1 MAWVFRVAYGTV
13 MGESLWLEMEMRSG
27 AATVTRAFPMRW
39 VDEEHWEVEVDT
51 PTKGNFGLGYS
62 YLYRRD
68 GITLREPVRREWAW
82 QDGSAPPSRVLFQD
96 DWRSAGTDDRV
107 YEAKVFEVVGG
118 GARKP
123 GKFASGGKNHEF
135 LLQMALLPEG
145 LVPCVVGGAGALGD
159 WEYARAVPMVE
170 VSENLWKAEV
180 ELPTGERVEYKYGLY
195 RSEMSGQDVP
205 TTDRDC
211 KSQPRA
217 VKLEDGT
224 NRVLE
229 PRGGAD
235 HVVVSDENFRRGADL
250 RFRGAGVAIPVF
262 SLRSDAGCGVGE
274 FADIKAMGDWAAS
287 VGLKML
293 QILPINDTTSSRT
306 WTDSYPYSAISVFA
320 LHPLYLRL
328 DAMSHP
334 PEDAA
339 ALAAD
344 RKRLN
349 ALKGVDYEAVMA
361 VKWRVT
367 RGIFDKHH
375 DAILRDKAFLDFLQR
390 NRDWVLDYAVFS
402 VKRDE
407 QGTADFSE
415 WGEWAA
421 YDPKQAES
429 HAISSDVMYFIWL
442 QYELD
447 RQLADAVAH
456 LRSVGVVLKGDL
468 PIGVD
473 RDSVDAW
480 VSPHL
485 FKMNAQAGA
494 PPDPF
499 AAKGQNW
506 GFPTYDWD
514 EMKKDGYA
522 WWRARFAKLSRY
534 FDAYRID
541 HILGFFRIWQVP
553 QEHIEGIMGWF
564 DPALPVKESE
574 FAERGITFD
583 RERFCTPYIH
593 RRNLEQTFGE
603 LTDAVARDFLID
615 KGMSCFALKQEFS
628 TQRRIADHFAKL
640 SGGDGAYQDWVRA
653 ALMDLVAEV
662 LFHPVGETEY
672 HPRMS
677 MEDTASFKALD
688 GETQGR
694 LRELYVDYFFRRQE
708 SFWEAQA
715 LEKLPAMCGASD
727 MLLCGEDLGMVPAC
741 VPGVMRALGILS
753 LEIQRWPKD
762 GVAEFGHPSRMPYM
776 SVCTTGTH
784 DMSTLRGWWRE
795 DDKARARYALEM
807 LGKAFPEDD
816 LAPDTVSHILA
827 QHLHSPAMWA
837 VFPLQDLLA
846 MDADLRSPDIEG
858 ERINVP
864 AITPFYW
871 RWRMEIPIGKLAGA
885 EDFNA
890 KLRDMVADSGR

>member
-1 MAWVFRVAYGTV
+1 MKWVFRVAYRTV
-13 MGESLWLEMEMRSG
+13 VGESLWLELESG
-27 AATVTRAFPMRW
+27 GGRREIPMKW
-39 VDEEHWEVEVDT
+39 ADADHWELELEGDAE
-51 PTKGNFGLGYS
+51 PLRYGYI
-62 YLYRRD
+62 YKRD
-68 GITLREPVRREWAW
+68 GIALREAGGREWVW
-82 QDGSAPPSRVLFQD
+82 QGGSMPPPRILFQD
-96 DWRSAGTDDRV
+96 DWRSDGTDDRV
-107 YEAKVFEVVGG
+107 YEAKVFGAVGG

-123 GKFASGGKNHEF
+123 GKFASEGGNHVF
-135 LLQMALLPEG
+135 FLQMALLPEG
-145 LVPCVVGGAGALGD
+145 LVPCLIGSAEALGE

-170 VSENLWKAEV
+170 VSKNLWKAEV
-180 ELPTGERVEYKYGLY
+180 ELPFGERLEYKYGLY
-195 RSEMSGQDVP
+195 E
-205 TTDRDC
+205 
-211 KSQPRA
+211 KARA
-217 VKLEDGT
+217 GRLEDGA
-224 NRVLE
+224 NRILL
-229 PRGGAD
+229 PRGEAD

-262 SLRSDAGCGVGE
+262 SLRSAAGCGVGE
-274 FADIKAMGDWAAS
+274 FADLKVMGDWAAA

-334 PEDAA
+334 PVDAA
-339 ALAAD
+339 ALAAE

-349 ALKGVDYEAVMA
+349 ALKDVDYEAVMA

-375 DAILRDKAFLDFLQR
+375 DAILRDEAFLDFLQR
-390 NRDWVLDYAVFS
+390 NRDWVIDYAVFC

-407 QGTADFSE
+407 HGTADFSK
-415 WGEWAA
+415 WGEWAR

-429 HAISSDVMYFIWL
+429 LAISTGAMYFIWL

-447 RQLADAVAH
+447 RQLADAVAR
-456 LRSVGVVLKGDL
+456 LRSGGVALKGDL

-473 RDSVDAW
+473 RESVDAW
-480 VSPHL
+480 VAPHL

-494 PPDPF
+494 PPDAF

-506 GFPTYDWD
+506 RFPTYDWG

-574 FAERGITFD
+574 FAERGIAFH
-583 RERFCTPYIH
+583 RERFCTPYI
-593 RRNLEQTFGE
+593 RRENIEKTFGD
-603 LTDAVARDFLID
+603 LTTAVARDFMDDTGGGSLT
-615 KGMSCFALKQEFS
+615 LKKEFRS
-628 TQRRIADHFAKL
+628 QRKIADFFATP
-640 SGGDGAYQDWVRA
+640 GDWASNDRVLA
-653 ALMDLVAEV
+653 ALLDLAAEV
-662 LFHPVGETEY
+662 LFLEAGGNEF

-677 MEDTASFKALD
+677 MQDTASFKALD
-688 GETQGR
+688 GETQCR

-708 SFWEAQA
+708 GFWEAQA
-715 LEKLPAMCGASD
+715 LEKLPAMRGASD

-741 VPGVMRALGILS
+741 VPGVIRTLGILS
-753 LEIQRWPKD
+753 LEIQRWPKE
-762 GVAEFGHPSRMPYM
+762 GGAEFGDPARSPYM
-776 SVCTTGTH
+776 SVITTGTH

-795 DDKARARYALEM
+795 DKMARARYAWEM
-807 LGKAFPEDD
+807 FGKAFPEED
-816 LAPDTVSHILA
+816 LPPETVRHILSR
-827 QHLHSPAMWA
+827 HLLSPAMWA
-837 VFPLQDLLA
+837 VFPFQDLLA
-846 MDADLRSPDIEG
+846 MDAELRSPDIEG

-864 AITPFYW
+864 VISPFYW
-871 RWRMEIPIGKLAGA
+871 RWRMEIPIEKLAAEEGFNGKLRG
-885 EDFNA
+885 
-890 KLRDMVADSGR
+890 MVAEAGR

>member
-1 MAWVFRVAYGTV
+1 MRCVFRLAYRTV
-13 MGESLWLEMEMRSG
+13 VGESLWLEIESG
-27 AATVTRAFPMRW
+27 EVSCVLPMRW
-39 VDEEHWEVEVDT
+39 ADADHWEVEIDVAPGT
-51 PTKGNFGLGYS
+51 LRYAYVYK
-62 YLYRRD
+62 RD
-68 GITLREPVRREWAW
+68 GITLREAAVREWAS
-82 QDGSAPPSRVLFQD
+82 QGGSPPQCVRFLD
-96 DWRSAGTDDRV
+96 EWRSAGTVDRV
-107 YEAKVFEVVGG
+107 YEAKVFRAAGG
-118 GARKP
+118 GGREL
-123 GKFASGGKNHEF
+123 GKFVSGGKNHEF
-135 LLQMALLPEG
+135 QLQMALLPEG
-145 LVPCVVGGAGALGD
+145 LVPCVIGSAEAVGA
-159 WEYARAVPMVE
+159 WEYARAVPMTE
-170 VSENLWKAEV
+170 VSENLWKAKA
-180 ELPTGERVEYKYGLY
+180 ELPAGERVEYKYGLY
-195 RSEMSGQDVP
+195 SRLEG
-205 TTDRDC
+205 
-211 KSQPRA
+211 RA
-217 VKLEDGT
+217 VKPEDGV

-229 PRGGAD
+229 PRADAD
-235 HVVVSDENFRRGADL
+235 HVVVSDEDFRRSADL
-250 RFRGAGVAIPVF
+250 RFRSAGVAIPVF
-262 SLRSDAGCGVGE
+262 SLRSEAGCGVGE
-274 FADIKAMGDWAAS
+274 FADLKAMGEWAAS

-328 DAMSHP
+328 NEMSCP
-334 PEDAA
+334 PADTA

-344 RKRLN
+344 RNHLN
-349 ALKGVDYEAVMA
+349 ALKNVDYEAVMA

-367 RGIFDKHH
+367 REIFDKHH

-407 QGTADFSE
+407 HGTADFSK

-421 YDPKQAES
+421 YDPKKAES
-429 HAISSDVMYFIWL
+429 LAISTEAMYFIWL

-447 RQLADAVAH
+447 RQLSDAVAH
-456 LRSVGVVLKGDL
+456 LRSVGVALKGDL

-499 AAKGQNW
+499 AVKGQNW

-574 FAERGITFD
+574 FAERGIAFD

-593 RRNLEQTFGE
+593 RRNLEKTFGE

-615 KGMSCFALKQEFS
+615 KGTSCFAFREEFS

-640 SGGDGAYQDWVRA
+640 GGGDWANREWVRA

-677 MEDTASFKALD
+677 MEDTQSFKALD
-688 GETQGR
+688 RETQGR

-708 SFWEAQA
+708 GFWEAQA
-715 LEKLPAMCGASD
+715 MEKLPAMRGASD

-741 VPGVMRALGILS
+741 VPGVMRTLGILS

-762 GVAEFGHPSRMPYM
+762 SDKEFGHPARMPYM

-795 DDKARARYALEM
+795 DEKARARYAWEM
-807 LGKAFPEDD
+807 LGKAFPEED
-816 LAPDTVSHILA
+816 LEAETVGHILA

-846 MDADLRSPDIEG
+846 MDAELRSPDIEG

-885 EDFNA
+885 EGFNTRL
-890 KLRDMVADSGR
+890 KGMVAGAGR

>member
-1 MAWVFRVAYGTV
+1 MKCVFRVAYRTV
-13 MGESLWLEMEMRSG
+13 DGESLWLEMESG
-27 AATVTRAFPMRW
+27 GVRCELPMCW
-39 VDEEHWEVEVDT
+39 ADADHWEVEVEVAPGT
-51 PTKGNFGLGYS
+51 LRYAYIYKRNS
-62 YLYRRD
+62 
-68 GITLREPVRREWAW
+68 ITLREAAAREWVW
-82 QDGSAPPSRVLFQD
+82 QGGSTPPSRVLFQD
-96 DWRSAGTDDRV
+96 DWRSAGTEDRV
-107 YEAKVFEVVGG
+107 YEAKVFDVVGG
-118 GARKP
+118 GSRELGTFDSK
-123 GKFASGGKNHEF
+123 GDNREF
-135 LLQMALLPEG
+135 LLQMALVPEG
-145 LVPCVVGGAGALGD
+145 LVPCVIGGHEELGA
-159 WEYARAVPMVE
+159 WEYARALPMVE
-170 VSENLWKAEV
+170 VSENFWKAGA
-180 ELPTGERVEYKYGLY
+180 ELPPGERVEYKYGLY
-195 RSEMSGQDVP
+195 GRSEGA
-205 TTDRDC
+205 
-211 KSQPRA
+211 A
-217 VKLEDGT
+217 VKLEDGA

-229 PRGGAD
+229 PRDVTD
-235 HVVVSDENFRRGADL
+235 HVVVSDENFRRSADL

-262 SLRSDAGCGVGE
+262 SLRSEAGCGVGE
-274 FADIKAMGDWAAS
+274 FADLKATGDWAAS

-334 PEDAA
+334 PADAA

-349 ALKGVDYEAVMA
+349 ALKDVDYEAVMA

-367 RGIFDKHH
+367 REIFDKHH
-375 DAILRDKAFLDFLQR
+375 DAILRDNAFLGFLQR
-390 NRDWVLDYAVFS
+390 NRDWALDYAVFS

-407 QGTADFSE
+407 HGTADFSK
-415 WGEWAA
+415 WGGWAA

-429 HAISSDVMYFIWL
+429 LAISTDAMYFIWL

-456 LRSVGVVLKGDL
+456 LRSVGVALKGDL

-485 FKMNAQAGA
+485 FRMDAQAGA

-499 AAKGQNW
+499 AVKGQNW

-522 WWRARFAKLSRY
+522 WWRARFGKLSRY

-564 DPALPVKESE
+564 DPALPVKIEE
-574 FAERGITFD
+574 FVEYRIAFD

-593 RRNLEQTFGE
+593 RKNLEHTFGE

-615 KGMSCFALKQEFS
+615 KGMSCFALKEEFS

-640 SGGDGAYQDWVRA
+640 GSGDWANQDWVRA
-653 ALMDLVAEV
+653 ALLDLVAEV
-662 LFHPVGETEY
+662 LFHQVGETEY

-708 SFWEAQA
+708 AFWEAQA
-715 LEKLPAMCGASD
+715 MEKLPAMRGASD

-741 VPGVMRALGILS
+741 VPGVMNTLGILS

-762 GVAEFGHPSRMPYM
+762 SDKEFGHPAHMPYM

-795 DDKARARYALEM
+795 DEKARARYAWEM
-807 LGKAFPEDD
+807 LGKAFPEED
-816 LAPDTVSHILA
+816 LEAETVRHILA

-837 VFPLQDLLA
+837 IFPLQDLLA
-846 MDADLRSPDIEG
+846 MDAELRSDDIEG

-885 EDFNA
+885 EAFNA
-890 KLRDMVADSGR
+890 RLKEMVAVAGR

>member
-1 MAWVFRVAYGTV
+1 MRCVFRVAYRTV
-13 MGESLWLEMEMRSG
+13 VGESLWLEVESG
-27 AATVTRAFPMRW
+27 GVKREWPMRW
-39 VDEEHWEVEVDT
+39 ADEGHWEVEVEHD
-51 PTKGNFGLGYS
+51 GGALRYGYV
-62 YLYRRD
+62 YKRA
-68 GITLREPVRREWAW
+68 GIALREAGVREWGW
-82 QDGSAPPSRVLFQD
+82 QGASPPPRVLFLD

-107 YEAKVFEVVGG
+107 YEAKVFEVVGE
-118 GARKP
+118 GAREL
-123 GKFASGGKNHEF
+123 GEFVSGGGNHEF
-135 LLQMALLPEG
+135 ILQMALLPEG
-145 LVPCVVGGAGALGD
+145 LVPCVIGGHGALGG

-180 ELPTGERVEYKYGLY
+180 ELPSGERVDYKYGLY
-195 RSEMSGQDVP
+195 SRSEGA
-205 TTDRDC
+205 
-211 KSQPRA
+211 A
-217 VKLEDGT
+217 VRLEDGA
-224 NRVLE
+224 NRVLG
-229 PRGGAD
+229 PRAGTD
-235 HVVVSDENFRRGADL
+235 HVVVADENFRRSAGL

-262 SLRSDAGCGVGE
+262 SLRSTAGCGVGE
-274 FADIKAMGDWAAS
+274 FADLKAMGDWAAAA
-287 VGLKML
+287 GLKML

-320 LHPLYLRL
+320 LHPLYLQL

-334 PEDAA
+334 PLDVA

-349 ALKGVDYEAVMA
+349 VLKDVDYEAVMA

-367 RGIFDKHH
+367 REIFDKHH
-375 DAILRDKAFLDFLQR
+375 DAILRDTAFLDFLQR

-407 QGTADFSE
+407 HGTADFSK
-415 WGEWAA
+415 WGEWKT
-421 YDPKQAES
+421 YDAKRAES
-429 HAISSDVMYFIWL
+429 LAISTDAMYFIWL
-442 QYELD
+442 QHELD

-456 LRSVGVVLKGDL
+456 LRSKGVALKGDL

-485 FKMNAQAGA
+485 FKMDAQAGA

-499 AAKGQNW
+499 AVKGQNW

-564 DPALPVKESE
+564 DPALPIRVEE
-574 FAERGITFD
+574 FAARGVHFD
-583 RERFCTPYIH
+583 RQRFCEPYIADH
-593 RRNLEQTFGE
+593 IIGRRFG
-603 LTDAVARDFLID
+603 DFADGVRRDYMRDL
-615 KGMSCFALKQEFS
+615 GHGRYALKEEFA
-628 TQRRIADHFAKL
+628 TQRKLADHFAKL
-640 SGGDGAYQDWVRA
+640 SPGDSAKQDWLRDS
-653 ALMDLVAEV
+653 LMDLVAEV
-662 LFHPVGETEY
+662 LFLEAKEGEF

-677 MEDTASFKALD
+677 MQETDSFRELD
-688 GETQGR
+688 WETQGR

-708 SFWEAQA
+708 AFWEAQA
-715 LEKLPAMCGASD
+715 MEKLPAMRGASD

-741 VPGVMRALGILS
+741 VPGVMRTLGILS

-762 GVAEFGHPSRMPYM
+762 SGAEFGHPAHMPYM
-776 SVCTTGTH
+776 SVATTGTH

-795 DDKARARYALEM
+795 DDKARARYAWEM
-807 LGKAFPEDD
+807 LGKAFPEED
-816 LAPDTVSHILA
+816 LAPGTVSSILA
-827 QHLHSPAMWA
+827 QHLHSPAMWTI
-837 VFPLQDLLA
+837 FPLQDLLA
-846 MDADLRSPDIEG
+846 MDAELRSSDIEG

-871 RWRMEIPIGKLAGA
+871 RWRMELPIEKLADA
-885 EDFNA
+885 EDFNG
-890 KLRDMVADSGR
+890 KLKEMVAVAGR

>member
-1 MAWVFRVAYGTV
+1 MTWVFRLAYGTV
-13 MGESLWLEMEMRSG
+13 TGESLCLEMEMRSG
-27 AATVTRAFPMRW
+27 AAVARQTVPMRW
-39 VDEEHWEVEVDT
+39 VDEGHWEVEVDSAMN
-51 PTKGNFGLGYS
+51 GDFSLGYS

-82 QDGSAPPSRVLFQD
+82 QGGPTPPARMLFQD

-118 GARKP
+118 GAREL
-123 GKFASGGKNHEF
+123 GELLSEGKNHEF
-135 LLQMALLPEG
+135 ILQMALLPEG
-145 LVPCVVGGAGALGD
+145 LVPCVIGSAEALGE

-170 VSENLWKAEV
+170 VAENLWKAEV
-180 ELPTGERVEYKYGLY
+180 ELSTVEGAEYKYGLY
-195 RSEMSGQDVP
+195 SRSEGA
-205 TTDRDC
+205 
-211 KSQPRA
+211 A
-217 VKLEDGT
+217 VKLEDGA
-224 NRVLE
+224 NRVLAPSTE
-229 PRGGAD
+229 AD
-235 HVVVSDENFRRGADL
+235 HVVVSDECFRRGADL
-250 RFRGAGVAIPVF
+250 MFRGAGVAIPVF
-262 SLRSDAGCGVGE
+262 SLRSEAGCGVGE
-274 FADIKAMGDWAAS
+274 FADLKAMGDWAAS

-328 DAMSHP
+328 DEMSHP
-334 PEDAA
+334 PADAVS
-339 ALAAD
+339 LAAD

-349 ALKGVDYEAVMA
+349 ALKDVDYEAVMA

-375 DAILRDKAFLDFLQR
+375 DAILRDEAFLGFLQR

-407 QGTADFSE
+407 HGSADFSK
-415 WGEWAA
+415 WGEWAV
-421 YDPKQAES
+421 YDSKKAES
-429 HAISSDVMYFIWL
+429 LAISTEAMYFIWL

-456 LRSVGVVLKGDL
+456 LRSVGVALKGDL

-485 FKMNAQAGA
+485 FKMDAQAGA

-499 AAKGQNW
+499 AVKGQNW

-574 FAERGITFD
+574 FAERGIAFD

-593 RRNLEQTFGE
+593 RKNLEQTFGE

-615 KGMSCFALKQEFS
+615 KGMSCFALKEEFS
-628 TQRRIADHFAKL
+628 TQRRLADHFAKL
-640 SGGDGAYQDWVRA
+640 SGGDWANRDWVRA

-662 LFHPVGETEY
+662 LFHPVGEKEY

-694 LRELYVDYFFRRQE
+694 LRELYVDYFFHRQE

-715 LEKLPAMCGASD
+715 MEKLPAMRGASD

-741 VPGVMRALGILS
+741 VPGVMRMLGILS

-762 GVAEFGHPSRMPYM
+762 CGTEFGHPARMPYM

-795 DDKARARYALEM
+795 DDKARARYAWEM

-816 LAPDTVSHILA
+816 LAPETVGHILA

-837 VFPLQDLLA
+837 IFPFQDLLA
-846 MDADLRSPDIEG
+846 MDAELRSDDIEG

-871 RWRMEIPIGKLAGA
+871 RWRMEIPIGKLACADGFK
-885 EDFNA
+885 ER
-890 KLRDMVADSGR
+890 LRDMVADSGR

>member
-1 MAWVFRVAYGTV
+1 
-13 MGESLWLEMEMRSG
+13 MGELLWLEVESG
-27 AATVTRAFPMRW
+27 GVKRELPMRW
-39 VDEEHWEVEVDT
+39 ADEGHWEVELEHD
-51 PTKGNFGLGYS
+51 GGALRYGYV
-62 YLYRRD
+62 YKRD
-68 GITLREPVRREWAW
+68 GIALREPEMREWCGGDKTP
-82 QDGSAPPSRVLFQD
+82 QKVLFLD

-107 YEAKVFEVVGG
+107 YEAKVFEVVGP
-118 GARKP
+118 GAREW
-123 GKFASGGKNHEF
+123 GEFVSGGGNHEF
-135 LLQMALLPEG
+135 ILQMALLPEG
-145 LVPCVVGGAGALGD
+145 LVPCVIGGHDALGG
-159 WEYARAVPMVE
+159 WEYGRAVPMVE

-180 ELPTGERVEYKYGLY
+180 EMPFEERVEYKYGLY
-195 RSEMSGQDVP
+195 STSEGS
-205 TTDRDC
+205 
-211 KSQPRA
+211 A
-217 VKLEDGT
+217 VRLENGA
-224 NRVLE
+224 NRVLAPSTE
-229 PRGGAD
+229 AD
-235 HVVVSDENFRRGADL
+235 HVVVSDECFRRSADL
-250 RFRGAGVAIPVF
+250 RFRGAGVAMPVF
-262 SLRSDAGCGVGE
+262 SLRSAAGCGVGE
-274 FADIKAMGDWAAS
+274 FADLKAMGDWAAAT
-287 VGLKML
+287 GLKML

-320 LHPLYLRL
+320 LLPIYLRL
-328 DAMSHP
+328 DLMSHP
-334 PEDAA
+334 PVDAA

-349 ALKGVDYEAVMA
+349 VLKDVDYEAVMA

-367 RGIFDKHH
+367 REIFDKHH
-375 DAILRDKAFLDFLQR
+375 DAILQDKAFLDFLQR

-407 QGTADFSE
+407 HGTADFSK

-421 YDPKQAES
+421 YDPKKAES
-429 HAISSDVMYFIWL
+429 LAISTDAMYFIWL

-447 RQLADAVAH
+447 RQLAEAVAH
-456 LRSVGVVLKGDL
+456 LRSVGVALKGDL

-499 AAKGQNW
+499 AVKGQNW

-574 FAERGITFD
+574 FAERGIAFD

-593 RRNLEQTFGE
+593 RRNLEQSFGE
-603 LTDAVARDFLID
+603 LADAVARDFLIE
-615 KGMSCFALKQEFS
+615 KGMSYFALKEEFS
-628 TQRRIADHFAKL
+628 TQRRIADHFARVD
-640 SGGDGAYQDWVRA
+640 GGDGNELRD

-662 LFHPVGETEY
+662 LFHEVGETEY

-677 MEDTASFKALD
+677 MEDTDSFKALD

-694 LRELYVDYFFRRQE
+694 LRGLYVDYFFRRQE
-708 SFWEAQA
+708 AFWEAQA
-715 LEKLPAMCGASD
+715 MEKLPAMRGASD

-741 VPGVMRALGILS
+741 VPGVMNTLGILS

-762 GVAEFGHPSRMPYM
+762 GGAEFGHPAHMPYM

-795 DDKARARYALEM
+795 DEKARARYAWEM
-807 LGKAFPEDD
+807 LGKAFPEED
-816 LAPDTVSHILA
+816 LEAETVGHILA

-837 VFPLQDLLA
+837 IFPFQDLLA
-846 MDADLRSPDIEG
+846 MDAELRSDDIEG

-871 RWRMEIPIGKLAGA
+871 RWRMEIPIGKLAEAG
-885 EDFNA
+885 DFNA
-890 KLRDMVADSGR
+890 KLIEMVAAAGR

>member
-1 MAWVFRVAYGTV
+1 MKCVFRVAYRTV
-13 MGESLWLEMEMRSG
+13 IGETLWLEICSEG
-27 AATVTRAFPMRW
+27 AAERRELPMRW
-39 VDEEHWEVEVDT
+39 VDGGHWEVEVECADE
-51 PTKGNFGLGYS
+51 PLRYGYV
-62 YLYRRD
+62 YKRD
-68 GITLREPVRREWAW
+68 GITLREPAAREWAW
-82 QDGSAPPSRVLFQD
+82 QGGSPPPRVRFLD
-96 DWRSAGTDDRV
+96 DWRSAGTVDRV

-118 GARKP
+118 GAREL
-123 GKFASGGKNHEF
+123 GKFVSKGKNHEF
-135 LLQMALLPEG
+135 QLQMALLPEG
-145 LVPCVVGGAGALGD
+145 LVPCVIGGHEALGA
-159 WEYARAVPMVE
+159 WEYARALPMVE
-170 VSENLWKAEV
+170 VSENLWKAEA
-180 ELPTGERVEYKYGLY
+180 ELPPGERVEYKYGLY
-195 RSEMSGQDVP
+195 SRSEG
-205 TTDRDC
+205 T
-211 KSQPRA
+211 A
-217 VKLEDGT
+217 VRLEDGE

-229 PRGGAD
+229 PREGAD
-235 HVVVSDENFRRGADL
+235 HVVVCDESFRRAADL

-262 SLRSDAGCGVGE
+262 SLRSEAGCGVGE
-274 FADIKAMGDWAAS
+274 FADLKAMGDWAAA

-328 DAMSHP
+328 DAMSYP
-334 PEDAA
+334 PPDMG
-339 ALAAD
+339 ALASD
-344 RKRLN
+344 RERLN
-349 ALKGVDYEAVMA
+349 ALKDVDYEAVMEM
-361 VKWRVT
+361 KWRVT
-367 RGIFDKHH
+367 RGIFDANHN
-375 DAILRDKAFLDFLQR
+375 AILRDEAFLAFLKR

-407 QGTADFSE
+407 HGTADFSK
-415 WGEWAA
+415 WGGWSA

-429 HAISSDVMYFIWL
+429 LAISTDAMYFIWL

-456 LRSVGVVLKGDL
+456 LRSVGVALKGDL

-522 WWRARFAKLSRY
+522 WWRSRFAKLSRY

-564 DPALPVKESE
+564 DPALPVRAEE
-574 FAERGITFD
+574 FASRGVHFD
-583 RERFCTPYIH
+583 RQRFCEPFITDHIIA
-593 RRNLEQTFGE
+593 RRFG
-603 LTDAVARDFLID
+603 DFADRVRQDFLVD
-615 KGMSCFALKQEFS
+615 LGHGRYALREEFA
-628 TQRRIADHFAKL
+628 TQRKLADHFAKL
-640 SGGDGAYQDWVRA
+640 APGDSAKQDWLRDS
-653 ALMDLVAEV
+653 LMDLVAEV
-662 LFHPVGETEY
+662 LFLEAKEGEF

-677 MEDTASFKALD
+677 MQETDSFRELD

-708 SFWEAQA
+708 AFWEAQA
-715 LEKLPAMCGASD
+715 MEKLPAMRGASD

-741 VPGVMRALGILS
+741 VPGVMRTLGILS

-762 GVAEFGHPSRMPYM
+762 DKAEFGHPAQMPYM
-776 SVCTTGTH
+776 SVVTTGTH

-795 DDKARARYALEM
+795 DDKARARYAWEM
-807 LGKAFPEDD
+807 LGKAFPEED
-816 LAPDTVSHILA
+816 LGADTIRHIIA

-837 VFPLQDLLA
+837 VFPFQDLIA
-846 MDADLRSPDIEG
+846 MDAKLRSPDIEG

-864 AITPFYW
+864 AIIPFYW
-871 RWRMEIPIGKLAGA
+871 RWRMEIPIGKLADEKG
-885 EDFNA
+885 FNG
-890 KLRDMVADSGR
+890 KLRDMVAEAGR

>member
-1 MAWVFRVAYGTV
+1 MTCVFRVAFKTMV
-13 MGESLWLEMEMRSG
+13 GESLWLEVETRSEG
-27 AATVTRAFPMRW
+27 AAAKRELPMRW
-39 VDEEHWEVEVDT
+39 VDERHWEVELNTEAAAEFALD
-51 PTKGNFGLGYS
+51 YS
-62 YLYRRD
+62 YVYRS
-68 GITLREPVRREWAW
+68 GETTLREPVKREWSW
-82 QDGSAPPSRVLFQD
+82 QGRSTPPPHVLFQD
-96 DWRSAGTDDRV
+96 DWHSAGTDDRV
-107 YEAKVFEVVGG
+107 YEAKIFATVGG
-118 GARKP
+118 GAREL
-123 GKFASGGKNHEF
+123 GELIYAGKNHEF
-135 LLQMALLPEG
+135 RLQMALLPDG
-145 LVPCVVGGAGALGD
+145 MVPCVIGSAEALGE
-159 WEYARAVPMVE
+159 WNYEGAVPMVE
-170 VSENLWKAEV
+170 ISENIWKAEI
-180 ELPTGERVEYKYGLY
+180 ELPMRERVEYKYGIYSRLD
-195 RSEMSGQDVP
+195 GH
-205 TTDRDC
+205 
-211 KSQPRA
+211 A
-217 VKLEDGT
+217 VKLEDGV
-224 NRVLE
+224 NRYLL
-229 PRGGAD
+229 PRGGAA
-235 HVVVSDENFRRGADL
+235 HVIVSNEHFRRSADL

-262 SLRSDAGCGVGE
+262 SLRSATGCGVGE
-274 FADIKAMGDWAAS
+274 FADLKAMGDWAA
-287 VGLKML
+287 VIGLKML

-306 WTDSYPYSAISVFA
+306 WTDCYPYSAISVFA

-328 DAMSHP
+328 DAMSYP
-334 PEDAA
+334 PVNVA

-344 RKRLN
+344 RVRLN
-349 ALKGVDYEAVMA
+349 ALKDLDYEAVMA

-367 RGIFDKHH
+367 QEIFKKHH
-375 DAILRDKAFLDFLQR
+375 SAILRDKAFLAFLQR

-402 VKRDE
+402 VKRDKY
-407 QGTADFSE
+407 GTAVFSK

-421 YDPKQAES
+421 YEPEKAG
-429 HAISSDVMYFIWL
+429 ALKISTDVMYFIWL

-447 RQLADAVAH
+447 LQLTDAVTH
-456 LRSVGVVLKGDL
+456 LRSVGIALKGDL

-514 EMKKDGYA
+514 EMKKDDYA

-564 DPALPVKESE
+564 DPALPIRAEE
-574 FAERGITFD
+574 FAERGIAFD

-593 RRNLEQTFGE
+593 SENID
-603 LTDAVARDFLID
+603 LTDELVRDFLIE
-615 KGMSCFALKQEFS
+615 KGAGRYALKDDFT
-628 TQRRIADHFAKL
+628 TQRKISDHFAKL
-640 SGGDGAYQDWVRA
+640 GAEDCAQRGI
-653 ALMDLVAEV
+653 LMDLCAEV
-662 LFHPVGETEY
+662 LFLESSEGEF

-677 MEDTASFKALD
+677 LEETNSFKALD

-708 SFWEAQA
+708 CFWEAQA
-715 LEKLPAMCGASD
+715 MEKLPPMRGASD
-727 MLLCGEDLGMVPAC
+727 MLLCGEDLGMIPAC
-741 VPGVMRALGILS
+741 VPGVMRTLGILS

-762 GVAEFGHPSRMPYM
+762 GGAEFGHPAHMPYM
-776 SVCTTGTH
+776 SVVTTGTH

-795 DDKARARYALEM
+795 DDKARARYTWEM
-807 LGKAFPEDD
+807 FGKMFPEED
-816 LAPDTVSHILA
+816 LDSETVRHILA

-837 VFPLQDLLA
+837 VFPFQDLLA
-846 MDADLRSPDIEG
+846 MDAVLRSDNISG

-871 RWRMEIPIGKLAGA
+871 RWRMEIPIEKLAGA
-885 EDFNA
+885 EGFNK
-890 KLRDMVADSGR
+890 KLRLMVAEAGR

>member
-1 MAWVFRVAYGTV
+1 MKCVFRVAYRTV
-13 MGESLWLEMEMRSG
+13 VGESLWLEICSG
-27 AATVTRAFPMRW
+27 EAAEKREFPMRW
-39 VDEEHWEVEVDT
+39 VDAGHWEVEVECAEELLRYQYVY
-51 PTKGNFGLGYS
+51 K
-62 YLYRRD
+62 RH
-68 GITLREPVRREWAW
+68 GIALREAGEREWVW
-82 QDGSAPPSRVLFQD
+82 QGGSTPPPRVLFQD
-96 DWRSAGTDDRV
+96 DWCSAGTVDRV
-107 YEAKVFEVVGG
+107 YEAKVFEVAGG
-118 GARKP
+118 GARKL
-123 GKFASGGKNHEF
+123 GKFVSEGKNHEF

-145 LVPCVVGGAGALGD
+145 LVPCLIGGAEALGSWD
-159 WEYARAVPMVE
+159 YARALPMVE
-170 VSENLWKAEV
+170 VSENLWKAEA
-180 ELPTGERVEYKYGLY
+180 ELPRGERVEYKYGLY
-195 RSEMSGQDVP
+195 SRSDGS
-205 TTDRDC
+205 
-211 KSQPRA
+211 A
-217 VKLEDGT
+217 VKLEDGE
-224 NRVLE
+224 NRILE
-229 PRGGAD
+229 PRAGTD
-235 HVVVSDENFRRGADL
+235 HVVVSDENFRRNADL

-262 SLRSDAGCGVGE
+262 SLRSAAGCGVGE
-274 FADIKAMGDWAAS
+274 FADLKAMGDWTAA
-287 VGLKML
+287 VGLRML

-306 WTDSYPYSAISVFA
+306 WTDCYPYSAISVFA

-334 PEDAA
+334 PVDAA
-339 ALAAD
+339 SLVAD
-344 RKRLN
+344 QKRLN
-349 ALKGVDYEAVMA
+349 ALKNVDYEAVMA

-367 RGIFDKHH
+367 REIFDKHH
-375 DAILRDKAFLDFLQR
+375 DAILRDEAFLAFLKR

-407 QGTADFSE
+407 HGTADFSK

-421 YDPKQAES
+421 YDAKQAES
-429 HAISSDVMYFIWL
+429 LAISTDAMYFIWL

-456 LRSVGVVLKGDL
+456 LRSVGVALKGDL

-473 RDSVDAW
+473 RDSADAW
-480 VSPHL
+480 VAPHL

-506 GFPTYDWD
+506 GFPTYHWD

-564 DPALPVKESE
+564 DPALPIRMEE
-574 FAERGITFD
+574 FAARGIHFD
-583 RERFCTPYIH
+583 HARFCEPFITDDIIG
-593 RRNLEQTFGE
+593 RRFGDF
-603 LTDAVARDFLID
+603 TDAVRRDYLID
-615 KGMSCFALKQEFS
+615 LGHGSFALKEEYA
-628 TQRRIADHFAKL
+628 TQRKLSDHFAKL
-640 SGGDGAYQDWVRA
+640 GSGDWAKQDWLRDS
-653 ALMDLVAEV
+653 LMDLVAEV
-662 LFHPVGETEY
+662 LFLEAGEGEL

-677 MEDTASFKALD
+677 MQETDSFKALD
-688 GETQGR
+688 GETQCR

-715 LEKLPAMCGASD
+715 MEKLPAMRGASD

-741 VPGVMRALGILS
+741 VPGVMQTLGILS

-762 GVAEFGHPSRMPYM
+762 SKAEFGHPAHMPYM
-776 SVCTTGTH
+776 SVVTTGTH

-795 DDKARARYALEM
+795 DDKARARYAWEM
-807 LGKAFPEDD
+807 FGKAFPEED
-816 LAPDTVSHILA
+816 LDPEMVGSILV

-837 VFPLQDLLA
+837 IFPFQDLLA
-846 MDADLRSPDIEG
+846 MDEELRSDDIEG

-864 AITPFYW
+864 AIIPFYW
-871 RWRMEIPIGKLAGA
+871 RWRMEIPIENLATQEGFNGKLK
-885 EDFNA
+885 E
-890 KLRDMVADSGR
+890 MVAEAGR

>member
-1 MAWVFRVAYGTV
+1 MTCVFRVAYRTV
-13 MGESLWLEMEMRSG
+13 VGESLWLEMEVKSGG
-27 AATVTRAFPMRW
+27 AAVKQQLPMRW
-39 VDEEHWEVEVDT
+39 ADRDHWEVEVEVAPGT
-51 PTKGNFGLGYS
+51 LRYAYVYK
-62 YLYRRD
+62 RD
-68 GITLREPVRREWAW
+68 SVTLREAAAREWVW
-82 QDGSAPPSRVLFQD
+82 QGGSPPPRVRFLD
-96 DWRSAGTDDRV
+96 DWRSAGTVDRV

-118 GARKP
+118 CKRELGD
-123 GKFASGGKNHEF
+123 FVSEGKNHEF
-135 LLQMALLPEG
+135 RLQMALLPEG
-145 LVPCVVGGAGALGD
+145 LVPCVSGGHAALGE

-170 VSENLWKAEV
+170 VAENYWEAEA
-180 ELPTGERVEYKYGLY
+180 ELPVVERVEYKYGLY
-195 RSEMSGQDVP
+195 SKSEGH
-205 TTDRDC
+205 
-211 KSQPRA
+211 A
-217 VKLEDGT
+217 VKLEDGA
-224 NRVLE
+224 NRIFP
-229 PRGGAD
+229 PRGEAD
-235 HVVVSDENFRRGADL
+235 HVVVSDENFRRSADQ

-262 SLRSDAGCGVGE
+262 SLRSDGGCGVGE
-274 FADIKAMGDWAAS
+274 FADLKAMGDWAAAT
-287 VGLKML
+287 GLKML

-328 DAMSHP
+328 DEMSHP
-334 PEDAA
+334 PVAEA

-349 ALKGVDYEAVMA
+349 ALKDVDYEAVMA

-367 RGIFDKHH
+367 REIFDKHH
-375 DAILRDKAFLDFLQR
+375 DAILRDEAFLAFLQR
-390 NRDWVLDYAVFS
+390 NRDWVLDYALFS

-407 QGTADFSE
+407 HGTADFSK

-421 YDPKQAES
+421 YDPKKAEALATS
-429 HAISSDVMYFIWL
+429 TDAMYFIWL

-456 LRSVGVVLKGDL
+456 LRSAGIALKGDL

-480 VSPHL
+480 VAPHL

-506 GFPTYDWD
+506 GFPTYDWV

-574 FAERGITFD
+574 FAERGIAFD
-583 RERFCTPYIH
+583 RERFCMPYIH
-593 RRNLEQTFGE
+593 RKNMEETFGD
-603 LTDAVARDFLID
+603 LTDAVARDFLTE
-615 KGMSCFALKQEFS
+615 KSASRFALKEEFA

-640 SGGDGAYQDWVRA
+640 GSGDWAKQDWLRA

-662 LFHPVGETEY
+662 LFHEAGIGEY

-688 GETQGR
+688 AETQGR
-694 LRELYVDYFFRRQE
+694 LRELYVDYFVRRQE
-708 SFWEAQA
+708 GFWEEQA
-715 LEKLPAMCGASD
+715 LEKLPAMRGASD

-741 VPGVMRALGILS
+741 VPGVMRTLGILS

-762 GVAEFGHPSRMPYM
+762 GSAEFGHPAHTPYM
-776 SVCTTGTH
+776 SVVTTGTH

-795 DDKARARYALEM
+795 DDKARARYAWEM
-807 LGKAFPEDD
+807 FRKAFPEED
-816 LAPDTVSHILA
+816 LAPETVGHILA

-837 VFPLQDLLA
+837 VFPFQDLIA
-846 MDADLRSPDIEG
+846 MDAELRSDDIEG

-871 RWRMEIPIGKLAGA
+871 KWRMEIPIGKLAGA
-885 EDFNA
+885 EGFNG
-890 KLRDMVADSGR
+890 KLREMVTESGR

>member
-1 MAWVFRVAYGTV
+1 MRCVFRVAYRTV
-13 MGESLWLEMEMRSG
+13 VGESLWLEVESG
-27 AATVTRAFPMRW
+27 EGDRELPMRW
-39 VDEEHWEVEVDT
+39 ADEGHWEVGVEHD
-51 PTKGNFGLGYS
+51 GGALRYGYV
-62 YLYRRD
+62 YKRD
-68 GITLREPVRREWAW
+68 GIALREAGVREW
-82 QDGSAPPSRVLFQD
+82 QGGDKTPQKVLFLD

-107 YEAKVFEVVGG
+107 YEAKVFEVVGE
-118 GARKP
+118 GAREL
-123 GKFASGGKNHEF
+123 GEFVSGNGNHEF
-135 LLQMALLPEG
+135 VLQMALLPEG
-145 LVPCVVGGAGALGD
+145 LVPCVIGGHDALGG

-180 ELPTGERVEYKYGLY
+180 ELPSGERVDYKYGLY
-195 RSEMSGQDVP
+195 STSEGS
-205 TTDRDC
+205 
-211 KSQPRA
+211 A
-217 VKLEDGT
+217 VRLEDGA
-224 NRVLE
+224 NRVLA
-229 PRGGAD
+229 PRTEAD
-235 HVVVSDENFRRGADL
+235 HVVVSDERFRRSADL

-262 SLRSDAGCGVGE
+262 SLRSEAGCGVGD
-274 FADIKAMGDWAAS
+274 FVDLKAMGDWAAAT
-287 VGLKML
+287 GLKML

-320 LHPLYLRL
+320 LHPIYLRL
-328 DAMSHP
+328 DLMSHLP
-334 PEDAA
+334 VDAA

-349 ALKGVDYEAVMA
+349 ALKDVDYEAVMA

-367 RGIFDKHH
+367 REIFDKHH
-375 DAILRDKAFLDFLQR
+375 DAILHDKAFLDFLQR

-407 QGTADFSE
+407 HGTADFSK

-421 YDPKQAES
+421 YDPKKAES
-429 HAISSDVMYFIWL
+429 LAISTEAMYFIWL

-456 LRSVGVVLKGDL
+456 LRSVGVALKGDL

-499 AAKGQNW
+499 AVKGQNW

-574 FAERGITFD
+574 FTERGIAFD

-603 LTDAVARDFLID
+603 LTDAVARDFLVD
-615 KGMSCFALKQEFS
+615 KGMSCFALKEEFS

-640 SGGDGAYQDWVRA
+640 GGGDWANRDWVRA

-662 LFHPVGETEY
+662 LFHEVGETEY

-688 GETQGR
+688 VDTQGR
-694 LRELYVDYFFRRQE
+694 LHELYVDYFFRRQE

-715 LEKLPAMCGASD
+715 MEKLPAMRGASD

-741 VPGVMRALGILS
+741 VPGVMRMLGILS

-762 GVAEFGHPSRMPYM
+762 GGREFGHPAHMPYM

-795 DDKARARYALEM
+795 DYKARARYAWEM
-807 LGKAFPEDD
+807 LGKAFPEED
-816 LAPDTVSHILA
+816 LAPETVGHILA

-837 VFPLQDLLA
+837 IFPFQDLLA
-846 MDADLRSPDIEG
+846 MDSELRSDDIEG

-871 RWRMEIPIGKLAGA
+871 RWRMEIPIVRLAEA
-885 EDFNA
+885 EEFNA
-890 KLRDMVADSGR
+890 KLMEMVAVAGR

>member
-1 MAWVFRVAYGTV
+1 MTGIFRVAYRTV
-13 MGESLWLEMEMRSG
+13 LGESLWLEIESG
-27 AATVTRAFPMRW
+27 GVKREVPMYW
-39 VDEEHWEVEVDT
+39 ADSEHWEVEMECAPGT
-51 PTKGNFGLGYS
+51 LRYAYIYK
-62 YLYRRD
+62 RD
-68 GITLREPVRREWAW
+68 RITLREEAGREWVLP
-82 QDGSAPPSRVLFQD
+82 GGAPPPARVLFQD
-96 DWRSAGTDDRV
+96 DWRSAGTEDRV
-107 YEAKVFEVVGG
+107 YEAKVFAVVGG
-118 GARKP
+118 GARDLGEFVSK
-123 GKFASGGKNHEF
+123 GKNHEF
-135 LLQMALLPEG
+135 RLQMALLPEG
-145 LVPCVVGGAGALGD
+145 LVPCVIGSAEALGA
-159 WEYARAVPMVE
+159 WNYSGAVPMVE
-170 VSENLWKAEV
+170 LAENFWKAEM
-180 ELPTGERVEYKYGLY
+180 ELPVGERVEYKYGICS
-195 RSEMSGQDVP
+195 REIWGQDVP
-205 TTDRDC
+205 TTDWDC
-211 KSQPRA
+211 KFQPRV
-217 VKLEDGT
+217 VKLEDGA
-224 NRVLE
+224 NRILF
-229 PRGGAD
+229 PRGRAD
-235 HVVVSDENFRRGADL
+235 HVVVSDENFRRSADL

-262 SLRSDAGCGVGE
+262 SLRSGMGCGVGE
-274 FADIKAMGDWAAS
+274 FADLKAMGDWAAA

-293 QILPINDTTSSRT
+293 QILPVNDTTSSRT

-328 DAMSHP
+328 DAMSYP
-334 PEDAA
+334 LVDAA

-349 ALKGVDYEAVMA
+349 APKDVDYEAVMA

-367 RGIFDKHH
+367 REVFDKHH
-375 DAILRDKAFLDFLQR
+375 DAILRDKAFLDFLER

-407 QGTADFSE
+407 HGTAVFSE

-421 YDPKQAES
+421 YEPQKVES
-429 HAISSDVMYFIWL
+429 LAISTDAMYFIWL

-456 LRSVGVVLKGDL
+456 LRSAGVALKGDL

-485 FKMNAQAGA
+485 FRMDTQAGA
-494 PPDPF
+494 PPDAF
-499 AAKGQNW
+499 ATKGQNW

-522 WWRARFAKLSRY
+522 WWRARFTKLSRY

-564 DPALPVKESE
+564 DPALPVRESE
-574 FAERGITFD
+574 FAERGIAFD
-583 RERFCTPYIH
+583 RERFCMPYI
-593 RRNLEQTFGE
+593 RRENVDLPDE
-603 LTDAVARDFLID
+603 VVRDFLIE
-615 KGMSCFALKQEFS
+615 KGAGRYALKDGFA
-628 TQRRIADHFAKL
+628 TQREISDHFAKF
-640 SGGDGAYQDWVRA
+640 GAGDCAQREI
-653 ALMDLVAEV
+653 LMDLVAEV
-662 LFHPVGETEY
+662 LFMEGGEGEF

-677 MEDTASFKALD
+677 MEETDSFKALD
-688 GETQGR
+688 GDTQGR

-708 SFWEAQA
+708 GFWEAQA
-715 LEKLPAMCGASD
+715 LEKLPAMRGASD

-741 VPGVMRALGILS
+741 VPGVMRTLGILS

-762 GVAEFGHPSRMPYM
+762 GGAEFGHPAHTPYM
-776 SVCTTGTH
+776 SVVTTGTH
-784 DMSTLRGWWRE
+784 DMSTLRGWWCE
-795 DDKARARYALEM
+795 DDKARARYAWEM
-807 LGKAFPEDD
+807 FGKAFPEED
-816 LAPDTVSHILA
+816 LAPETARHILG

-846 MDADLRSPDIEG
+846 MDAELRSDDIGG

-885 EDFNA
+885 AGFNR
-890 KLRDMVADSGR
+890 KLKEMVADAGR

>member
-1 MAWVFRVAYGTV
+1 MRCVFRVAYRTV
-13 MGESLWLEMEMRSG
+13 VGESLWLEMESGGMRCEL
-27 AATVTRAFPMRW
+27 PMSW
-39 VDEEHWEVEVDT
+39 ADADHWEVEVEVA
-51 PTKGNFGLGYS
+51 PGSLRYAYVYK
-62 YLYRRD
+62 RD
-68 GITLREPVRREWAW
+68 GITLREAAAREWVS
-82 QDGSAPPSRVLFQD
+82 QDGSPPQCVRFQD
-96 DWRSAGTDDRV
+96 DWRSAGTVDRV

-118 GARKP
+118 GAREL
-123 GKFASGGKNHEF
+123 GTFVSEGKNHQF
-135 LLQMALLPEG
+135 QLQMALLPEG
-145 LVPCVVGGAGALGD
+145 MVPCVIGTAEALGE

-170 VSENLWKAEV
+170 FSENLWKAEA
-180 ELPTGERVEYKYGLY
+180 ELPARERVGYKYGLY
-195 RSEMSGQDVP
+195 SRLKGL
-205 TTDRDC
+205 
-211 KSQPRA
+211 A
-217 VKLEDGT
+217 VKLEDGA

-229 PRGGAD
+229 PRADAD
-235 HVVVSDENFRRGADL
+235 HVVVCDEDFRRSADL
-250 RFRGAGVAIPVF
+250 YFRGAGVAIPVF
-262 SLRSDAGCGVGE
+262 SLRSEAGCGVGE
-274 FADIKAMGDWAAS
+274 FADLKAMGDWTAS

-306 WTDSYPYSAISVFA
+306 WKDSYPYSAISVFA
-320 LHPLYLRL
+320 LHPIYLRL
-328 DAMSHP
+328 DLMSHLP
-334 PEDAA
+334 VDAA

-349 ALKGVDYEAVMA
+349 ALKDVDYEAVMA

-375 DAILRDKAFLDFLQR
+375 DAILRDAAFLDFLQR

-402 VKRDE
+402 VKRDDY
-407 QGTADFSE
+407 GTADFSK
-415 WGEWAA
+415 WGEWAV
-421 YDPKQAES
+421 YDAKKAES
-429 HAISSDVMYFIWL
+429 LAISTEAMYFIWL

-447 RQLADAVAH
+447 RQLSDAVAH
-456 LRSVGVVLKGDL
+456 LRSVGVALKGDL

-485 FKMNAQAGA
+485 FKMDAQAGA

-499 AAKGQNW
+499 AVKGQNW
-506 GFPTYDWD
+506 GFPTYHWD

-564 DPALPVKESE
+564 DPALPIRVEE
-574 FAERGITFD
+574 FAERGIAFD
-583 RERFCTPYIH
+583 RKRFCTPYIH

-603 LTDAVARDFLID
+603 LTEAVTRDFLID
-615 KGMSCFALKQEFS
+615 KGTSCFALKEEFS

-640 SGGDGAYQDWVRA
+640 GGGDWANRDWVRA

-662 LFHPVGETEY
+662 LFHQVGETEY

-677 MEDTASFKALD
+677 MEDTDSFKSLD
-688 GETQGR
+688 RETQGR

-708 SFWEAQA
+708 GFWEAQA
-715 LEKLPAMCGASD
+715 MEKLPAMRGASD

-741 VPGVMRALGILS
+741 VPGVMKMLGILS

-762 GVAEFGHPSRMPYM
+762 SDKEFGHPGHMPYM

-795 DDKARARYALEM
+795 DDKARARYAWEM
-807 LGKAFPEDD
+807 LGKAFPEED
-816 LAPDTVSHILA
+816 LEAETVGEILA

-846 MDADLRSPDIEG
+846 MDAELRSGDIEG

-871 RWRMEIPIGKLAGA
+871 RWRMEIPIERLAAA
-885 EDFNA
+885 EDFNG
-890 KLRDMVADSGR
+890 KLKEMVTVAGR

>member
-1 MAWVFRVAYGTV
+1 MTLVFQVAYRTV
-13 MGESLWLEMEMRSG
+13 VGESLWLEMDG
-27 AATVTRAFPMRW
+27 GQLPMRW
-39 VDEEHWEVEVDT
+39 ADEGHWEVEVSLEAVAD
-51 PTKGNFGLGYS
+51 LRVAYS
-62 YLYRRD
+62 YLHRSD
-68 GITLREPVRREWAW
+68 GITLREAGEREWVW
-82 QDGSAPPSRVLFQD
+82 QGASPPARVLFQD
-96 DWRSAGTDDRV
+96 DWRSAGTEDRV
-107 YEAKVFEVVGG
+107 YEAKVFEAVGG
-118 GARKP
+118 GSREL
-123 GKFASGGKNHEF
+123 GKFVSGGKNHEF

-145 LVPCVVGGAGALGD
+145 LVPCVIGGPEALGA
-159 WEYARAVPMVE
+159 WAYARSLPMVE
-170 VSENLWKAEV
+170 VSENLWKVEA
-180 ELPTGERVEYKYGLY
+180 ELPRGERVEYKYGFY
-195 RSEMSGQDVP
+195 SKSEGS
-205 TTDRDC
+205 
-211 KSQPRA
+211 A
-217 VKLEDGT
+217 VRLEDGA
-224 NRVLE
+224 NRVLN
-229 PRGGAD
+229 PRTQAD
-235 HVVVSDENFRRGADL
+235 HVVVSDECFRRSADL

-262 SLRSDAGCGVGE
+262 SLRSAAGCGVGD
-274 FADIKAMGDWAAS
+274 FADLKAMSDWAAAA
-287 VGLKML
+287 GLKML

-328 DAMSHP
+328 DTMSHP
-334 PEDAA
+334 PLDVA

-349 ALKGVDYEAVMA
+349 ALKDVDYEAVMA

-367 RGIFDKHH
+367 REIFDKHH

-407 QGTADFSE
+407 HSSADFSK

-421 YDPKQAES
+421 YDPKKAES
-429 HAISSDVMYFIWL
+429 LAISTDAMYFIWL

-456 LRSVGVVLKGDL
+456 LRSVGVALKGDL

-485 FKMNAQAGA
+485 FKMDAQAGA

-499 AAKGQNW
+499 AVKGQNW
-506 GFPTYDWD
+506 GFPTYHWD

-564 DPALPVKESE
+564 DPALPIRVEE
-574 FAERGITFD
+574 FAARGIHYD
-583 RERFCTPYIH
+583 HPRFCEPFITDHIVG
-593 RRNLEQTFGE
+593 RRFG
-603 LTDAVARDFLID
+603 DFADGVRRDFLLD
-615 KGMSCFALKQEFS
+615 LGHGRFALKEEFA
-628 TQRRIADHFAKL
+628 TQRKLADHFAKL
-640 SGGDGAYQDWVRA
+640 GSGDWANQDWLRDS
-653 ALMDLVAEV
+653 LMDLVAEV
-662 LFHPVGETEY
+662 LFLEAGEGEF

-677 MEDTASFKALD
+677 MEDTDSFKSLD
-688 GETQGR
+688 WETQGR
-694 LRELYVDYFFRRQE
+694 LHGLYVDYFFRRQE

-715 LEKLPAMCGASD
+715 MEKLPAMRGASD

-741 VPGVMRALGILS
+741 VPGVMNTLGILS

-762 GVAEFGHPSRMPYM
+762 SDKEFGHPAHMPYM

-795 DDKARARYALEM
+795 DDKARARYAWEM
-807 LGKAFPEDD
+807 LGKAFPEED
-816 LAPDTVSHILA
+816 LAPETVSDILA

-837 VFPLQDLLA
+837 IFPFQDLLA
-846 MDADLRSPDIEG
+846 MDAELRSPDIEG

-871 RWRMEIPIGKLAGA
+871 RWRMELPIEKLADA
-885 EDFNA
+885 EDFNG
-890 KLRDMVADSGR
+890 KLKEMVAVAGR

>member
-1 MAWVFRVAYGTV
+1 MKYLFRLAYRTV
-13 MGESLWLEMEMRSG
+13 GGESLWLEIETSG
-27 AATVTRAFPMRW
+27 VKREVPMRW
-39 VDEEHWEVEVDT
+39 ADEEHWEVEWEHD
-51 PTKGNFGLGYS
+51 GGALRYGYI
-62 YLYRRD
+62 YKRD
-68 GITLREPVRREWAW
+68 GITLREPQMREW
-82 QDGSAPPSRVLFQD
+82 QGDDKTPQNVLFLD
-96 DWRSAGTDDRV
+96 DWRSAGTEDRV

-118 GARKP
+118 GAREL
-123 GKFASGGKNHEF
+123 GKFVSGKKNHEF
-135 LLQMALLPEG
+135 ILQMALLPEG
-145 LVPCVVGGAGALGD
+145 LVPCVIGGSEALGA
-159 WEYARAVPMVE
+159 WAYACALPMVE
-170 VSENLWKAEV
+170 VSENLWKAEA
-180 ELPTGERVEYKYGLY
+180 ELPPGERAEYKYGFY
-195 RSEMSGQDVP
+195 SKSEGS
-205 TTDRDC
+205 
-211 KSQPRA
+211 A
-217 VKLEDGT
+217 VRLEDGA
-224 NRVLE
+224 NRFLN
-229 PRGGAD
+229 PRTQAD
-235 HVVVSDENFRRGADL
+235 HVVVSDECFRRAADL

-262 SLRSDAGCGVGE
+262 SLRSAAGCGVGE
-274 FADIKAMGDWAAS
+274 FADLKAMSDWAATR
-287 VGLKML
+287 GLKML

-334 PEDAA
+334 PLDVA

-344 RKRLN
+344 RNRLN
-349 ALKGVDYEAVMA
+349 ALKEVDYEAVMA

-367 RGIFDKHH
+367 REIFDKHH
-375 DAILRDKAFLDFLQR
+375 DAILRDQAFLDFLKR

-407 QGTADFSE
+407 HGTADFSK
-415 WGEWAA
+415 WGECAV
-421 YDPKQAES
+421 YDPKKAES
-429 HAISSDVMYFIWL
+429 LAISTEAMYFIWL

-456 LRSVGVVLKGDL
+456 LRSVGVALKGDL

-485 FKMNAQAGA
+485 FKMAAQAGA

-499 AAKGQNW
+499 AVKGQNW
-506 GFPTYDWD
+506 GFPTYHWD

-564 DPALPVKESE
+564 DPALPIKESE

-583 RERFCTPYIH
+583 RTRLCQPFIFGH
-593 RRNLEQTFGE
+593 NLARKFG
-603 LTDAVARDFLID
+603 DFADRVRQEFLVD
-615 KGMSCFALKQEFS
+615 QGLGCYGMKPEFS
-628 TQRRIADHFAKL
+628 TQRKIADHIASL
-640 SGGDGAYQDWVRA
+640 ESGDWANQDWLRDG
-653 ALMDLVAEV
+653 LLDLVAEV
-662 LFHPVGETEY
+662 LFLEAKPGEF

-677 MEDTASFKALD
+677 MEDTDSFKGFD
-688 GETQGR
+688 WETQNR
-694 LRELYVDYFFRRQE
+694 LRQLYVDYFFRRQE
-708 SFWEAQA
+708 GFWEAQA
-715 LEKLPAMCGASD
+715 MEKLPAMRSASD
-727 MLLCGEDLGMVPAC
+727 MLLCGEDLGMIPAC
-741 VPGVMRALGILS
+741 VPGVMRTLGILS

-762 GVAEFGHPSRMPYM
+762 SVKEFGHPAQMPYM
-776 SVCTTGTH
+776 SVATTGTH

-795 DDKARARYALEM
+795 DDKARARYAWEM
-807 LGKAFPEDD
+807 FGKAFPEED
-816 LAPDTVSHILA
+816 LAPEMVSSILA

-837 VFPLQDLLA
+837 IFPLQDLLA
-846 MDADLRSPDIEG
+846 MDADLRSSDIEG

-871 RWRMEIPIGKLAGA
+871 RWRMEIPIQKLAGEA
-885 EDFNA
+885 DFNG
-890 KLRDMVADSGR
+890 KLKEMVALAGR

>member
-1 MAWVFRVAYGTV
+1 MRCVFRVAYRTV
-13 MGESLWLEMEMRSG
+13 VGESLWLEMESG
-27 AATVTRAFPMRW
+27 GVRCELPMSW
-39 VDEEHWEVEVDT
+39 ADADHWEVEVEVAPGT
-51 PTKGNFGLGYS
+51 LRYAYVYK
-62 YLYRRD
+62 RD
-68 GITLREPVRREWAW
+68 GITLREAAVREWAS
-82 QDGSAPPSRVLFQD
+82 QGGSPPQCVRFLD
-96 DWRSAGTDDRV
+96 EWRSAGTVDRV

-118 GARKP
+118 GAREL
-123 GKFASGGKNHEF
+123 GTFVSEGKNHQF
-135 LLQMALLPEG
+135 QLQMALLPEG
-145 LVPCVVGGAGALGD
+145 MVPCVIGTAEALGE

-170 VSENLWKAEV
+170 FSENLWKAEA
-180 ELPTGERVEYKYGLY
+180 ELPPGERVEYKYGLY
-195 RSEMSGQDVP
+195 SRSEG
-205 TTDRDC
+205 T
-211 KSQPRA
+211 A
-217 VKLEDGT
+217 VKLEDGA

-229 PRGGAD
+229 PRAETD
-235 HVVVSDENFRRGADL
+235 HIVVSDEDFRRSADL

-262 SLRSDAGCGVGE
+262 SLRSEAGCGVGE
-274 FADIKAMGDWAAS
+274 FADLKAMGDWAAAT
-287 VGLKML
+287 GLKIL

-334 PEDAA
+334 PVDAD

-344 RKRLN
+344 RNRLN
-349 ALKGVDYEAVMA
+349 ALKDVDYEAVMA

-375 DAILRDKAFLDFLQR
+375 DAILRDEAFLGFLQR

-407 QGTADFSE
+407 HDTADFSK
-415 WGEWAA
+415 WGEWAV
-421 YDPKQAES
+421 YDAKNAES
-429 HAISSDVMYFIWL
+429 LAISTDAMYFIWL

-447 RQLADAVAH
+447 RQLSDAVEH
-456 LRSVGVVLKGDL
+456 LRSVGVALKGDL

-480 VSPHL
+480 VSPQL
-485 FKMNAQAGA
+485 FKMDAQAGA

-499 AAKGQNW
+499 AVKGQNW
-506 GFPTYDWD
+506 GFPTYHWD

-522 WWRARFAKLSRY
+522 WWRARFEKLSRY

-553 QEHIEGIMGWF
+553 QEQIEGIMGWF
-564 DPALPVKESE
+564 DPALPIRVEE
-574 FAERGITFD
+574 FAARGIHFD
-583 RERFCTPYIH
+583 RRRFCEPFITDHIVD
-593 RRNLEQTFGE
+593 RRFG
-603 LTDAVARDFLID
+603 DFADGVRRDFLLD
-615 KGMSCFALKQEFS
+615 LGHGRFALKEEYA
-628 TQRRIADHFAKL
+628 TQRKVADHFSKL
-640 SGGDGAYQDWVRA
+640 GSGNWANQDWLRDS
-653 ALMDLVAEV
+653 LMDLVAEV
-662 LFHPVGETEY
+662 LFLEAGEGEF

-677 MEDTASFKALD
+677 MEDTDSFKSLD
-688 GETQGR
+688 RETQGR

-708 SFWEAQA
+708 SFWEEQA
-715 LEKLPAMCGASD
+715 MEKLPAMRGASD

-741 VPGVMRALGILS
+741 VPGVMKMLGILS

-762 GVAEFGHPSRMPYM
+762 GGREFGHPARMPYM

-784 DMSTLRGWWRE
+784 DMSTLRGWWLE
-795 DDKARARYALEM
+795 DDKARARYAWEM
-807 LGKAFPEDD
+807 LGKAFPEED
-816 LAPDTVSHILA
+816 LEAETAGHILA
-827 QHLHSPAMWA
+827 QHLDSPAMWA

-871 RWRMEIPIGKLAGA
+871 RWRMEITIGKLAEA
-885 EDFNA
+885 EGFNG
-890 KLRDMVADSGR
+890 KLKEMVAVAGR

>member
-1 MAWVFRVAYGTV
+1 MTCVFRVAYRTV
-13 MGESLWLEMEMRSG
+13 WGESLWLEVESSGGMREL
-27 AATVTRAFPMRW
+27 PMRW
-39 VDEEHWEVEVDT
+39 VDEGHWEVETDFAEGT
-51 PTKGNFGLGYS
+51 LRYGYV
-62 YLYRRD
+62 YKRD
-68 GITLREPVRREWAW
+68 GIMLREPEMREW
-82 QDGSAPPSRVLFQD
+82 QGGDKTPQKVLFLD
-96 DWRSAGTDDRV
+96 DWRSAGTEDRV
-107 YEAKVFEVVGG
+107 FQAKVF
-118 GARKP
+118 GAAREL
-123 GKFASGGKNHEF
+123 GKSVLGTGNHEF
-135 LLQMALLPEG
+135 VLQMALLPEG
-145 LVPCVVGGAGALGD
+145 LVPCVIGSAEGLGD
-159 WEYARAVPMVE
+159 WGYAGAVPMAE
-170 VSENLWKAEV
+170 VSENLWKTVV
-180 ELPTGERVEYKYGLY
+180 ELPVGERVEYKYGLY
-195 RSEMSGQDVP
+195 RSSFES
-205 TTDRDC
+205 
-211 KSQPRA
+211 A
-217 VKLEDGT
+217 VRLEDGD

-229 PRGGAD
+229 PRGEAD
-235 HVVVSDENFRRGADL
+235 HVVVCDEGFRRAADL

-262 SLRSDAGCGVGE
+262 SLRSAAGCGVGE
-274 FADIKAMGDWAAS
+274 FADLKAMGDWAAAT
-287 VGLKML
+287 GLKML

-334 PEDAA
+334 PVDAR

-349 ALKGVDYEAVMA
+349 ALKNVDYEAVMA

-367 RGIFDKHH
+367 REIFDKHH
-375 DAILRDKAFLDFLQR
+375 EAILRDEAFLAFLLR

-407 QGTADFSE
+407 HGTADFTKWSE
-415 WGEWAA
+415 WAG
-421 YDPKQAES
+421 YDPKKAES
-429 HAISSDVMYFIWL
+429 LANSAEAIYFIWL

-447 RQLADAVAH
+447 RQLSDAVAH
-456 LRSVGVVLKGDL
+456 LRKVGVALKGDL

-473 RDSVDAW
+473 RESVDAW

-506 GFPTYDWD
+506 GFPTYDWE

-564 DPALPVKESE
+564 DPALPVEERE
-574 FAERGITFD
+574 FAERGIHFD
-583 RERFCTPYIH
+583 RGRFCEPFITDEIIA
-593 RRNLEQTFGE
+593 RRFGDFAE
-603 LTDAVARDFLID
+603 GVRRDFLRD
-615 KGMSCFALKQEFS
+615 LGHGRHALRQEFA
-628 TQRRIADHFAKL
+628 TQRRLADHFAEL
-640 SGGDGAYQDWVRA
+640 APRHWANQGWLRDS
-653 ALMDLVAEV
+653 LLDLVAEV
-662 LFHPVGETEY
+662 LFFDDGNGGY

-677 MEDTASFKALD
+677 MEDTDSFKALD
-688 GETQGR
+688 WDTQHR
-694 LRELYVDYFFRRQE
+694 LHGLYVDYFFRRQE
-708 SFWEAQA
+708 GFWEAQA
-715 LEKLPAMCGASD
+715 MQKLPAMRSASD

-741 VPGVMRALGILS
+741 VPGVMQTLGILS

-762 GVAEFGHPSRMPYM
+762 SKTEFAHPARMPYM
-776 SVCTTGTH
+776 SVVTTGTH

-795 DDKARARYALEM
+795 DERVRVRYTWEM
-807 LGKAFPEDD
+807 FRDAFPEED
-816 LAPDTVSHILA
+816 LGAETVRRIIA

-837 VFPLQDLLA
+837 VFPFQDLLA
-846 MDADLRSPDIEG
+846 MDADLRSADIEG

-864 AITPFYW
+864 AISPFYW
-871 RWRMEIPIGKLAGA
+871 RWRMEIPVEKLAVEEG
-885 EDFNA
+885 FNDLLS
-890 KLRDMVADSGR
+890 KMVAEAGR